1 MSASAP
7 QFDAAVLN
15 HCERAEIA
23 FVDPSV
29 PEVSSLVAGV
39 RSQIEVILLDGDRDG
54 IVQIAEV
61 LENRRQIKAI
71 HLISHGTPGAIL
83 LGTAQL
89 SAETMR
95 IYARSLMQWSEALS
109 ADAEILIYGCE
120 VAQGAEALLQQMSE
134 LTGATIA
141 ASATKTGCAELGG
154 NWELE
159 VRTGECQT
167 ELAFGMEARARYRS
181 ILANDPVIVTGA
193 TTYNAPRNLANVDG
207 VLYFSAVSGSGTELW
222 RVDPV
227 TGNATLVSDIVS
239 GSSSS
244 SPTNLTN
251 VNGTLYF
258 SATTPTSGRELWK
271 FDPVTGTTSI
281 VGDINLNTG
290 NADPQELINIGGTLY
305 FSATDGTGRKLW
317 KVDPTNGQAQL
328 VTNAGSSPTSLTNV
342 NGTLYFAAT
351 TSTNGTELWKIDPV
365 TGLASLAADIRP
377 GTGGSSL
384 TNLTNVNGLLY
395 FSASGNDAN
404 GTELWKFDPNSGQ
417 ATLVSDIRSGSLGSL
432 PASLTDVNGTLYFT
446 ADDGTNGRE
455 LWRVDP
461 TTGQASLVANINSTG
476 SALTNTTT
484 TELIN
489 VNGTLYFTADDGTNG
504 RELWKVDP
512 ATGQASMVRNINAG
526 SASSDPQSLINV
538 DGTLYFTATNGSTT
552 GQNGREL
559 WKVDPTTGQAALAK
573 DIRVGTSGSG
583 AANLTNVNGTLYFS
597 ANDGSGDLLWKLEPP
612 TPLTLDLN
620 GASAG
625 VNFTATFT
633 ENGAATTLTSSTLA
647 ITNSDTEI
655 DQATITIAN
664 FVAEDELLFT
674 NQNGI
679 TGSFTNGVLTLT
691 GTSSIANYQTALK
704 SITYRNLSDNPNTT
718 NRQIQF
724 VLFDDTRSSPV
735 ATTTVSITALNDSPV
750 LNAPTSQGFIPSGL
764 TPVSG
769 ISINDIDANNAIPL
783 NVIVSV
789 GTGTISLGTVTGIT
803 FVSGDGSDDQSFE
816 IRGSLSDLNTALAS
830 LSYRANGSSTDTLS
844 ITVNDNGNG
853 DNGITPIQVNRS
865 IELRPPIALDLNGAN
880 PGINFATSFTENG
893 TATLASSGLTI
904 TSSNSEMTGAII
916 TIANFVAAQDELLFV
931 NQNGITGSFNN
942 GVLTLTGTTSIA
954 NYETALKSITYRNL
968 SDNPN
973 TTNRQI
979 QFVLLDGTQT
989 SPPAT
994 TTLSITAVNDAPL
1007 LSIPGIQNVA
1017 ENSSTAIAGISIN
1030 DVDAN
1035 NAIPLTVTLSAGTGT
1050 LSLGVV
1056 NGISFIAGD
1065 GSDDQSFQIR
1075 GSLDNLNTALASLS
1089 YRSTAA
1095 TGDTISVTVNDN
1107 GNGDSGTTA
1116 FQVSQSIVVNV
1127 GNNING
1133 TNADETFTLTLRTD
1147 QLNAG
1152 GGNDTVS
1159 ALYERVL
1166 QNDRVDGGSGND
1178 RFVLSFGNV
1187 ALTVNP
1193 ADPSNQISGVA
1204 GLTVQNFEEFDFSQ
1218 YIGAIA
1224 FTGTS
1229 ARDWF
1234 IGGFG
1239 NDRITVDYA
1248 QVLQDDQL
1256 NGGNGRDRFVLNNG
1270 SAAITVDMT
1279 NSNSQITNVP
1289 GLVIRNFEEF
1299 DFSGYAGAITFSGSG
1314 AADSVW
1320 GGSGNDI
1327 LNGNSGNDTLS
1338 GGGGTN
1344 TLIGGFGNDTYLI
1357 QSASD
1362 TITELANQGIDSV
1375 ISSVSYTLSADV
1387 ENLTLTGSVA
1397 IDGTGNDLANILVGN
1412 AGNNRLTGGA
1422 GNDRLDGS
1430 LGADTLIGGLGDDTY
1445 VVDNLAD
1452 VIVEALNQGI
1462 DSVNASV
1469 NWILSDNVENLTLT
1483 GNAQNG
1489 TGNALNNQIF
1499 GNNEN
1504 NTLIGLAG
1512 ADNLRGNAG
1521 ADILIGGL
1529 GNDTIDLGLDQAID
1543 LVIYAVGD
1551 GQDTVTNFR
1560 RGVGGDQL
1568 RIDSAINIDVVD
1580 NGATTSLYLRNQ
1592 ALGFG
1597 KGTQLMVLMST
1608 TGFTPSNINQNLAI
1622 GNQATFFFA

>member
-83 LGTAQL
+83 IGTAQL

-141 ASATKTGCAELGG
+141 ASTTKTGCAELGG

-159 VRTGECQT
+159 VRTGEIQAD
-167 ELAFGMEARARYRS
+167 LAFGMEARSNYRG
-181 ILANDPVIVTGA
+181 ILTNLPVSVIGA
-193 TTYNAPRNLANVDG
+193 TTYTTPRQLANVDG
-207 VLYFSAVSGSGTELW
+207 VLYFAASGTGTGTELW
-222 RVDPV
+222 RVDPT

-239 GSSSS
+239 GTGSSA
-244 SPTNLTN
+244 PERLTN
-251 VNGTLYF
+251 VNGVLYF
-258 SATTPTSGRELWK
+258 TATTPTNSRELWK
-271 FDPVTGTTSI
+271 FDPATNTTSL
-281 VGDINLNTG
+281 VLDINPNTG
-290 NADPQELINIGGTLY
+290 NADPQDLINLDGTLY
-305 FSATDGTGRKLW
+305 FSANDGTGRKLW
-317 KVDPTNGQAQL
+317 KVDPIDGQAKL
-328 VTNAGSSPTSLTNV
+328 VTSAGSAPTSLTNV

-351 TSTNGTELWKIDPV
+351 DSTNGLELWKVDPI
-365 TGLASLAADIRP
+365 TGIASLAANVRSGIA
-377 GTGGSSL
+377 GSSPA
-384 TNLTNVNGLLY
+384 NLTNVNGLLY
-395 FSASGNDAN
+395 FSASGSAAT
-404 GTELWKFDPNSGQ
+404 GTELWKFDPTNGQ
-417 ATLVSDIRSGSLGSL
+417 ASLVSDIQTGTTGSL
-432 PASLTDVNGTLYFT
+432 PGKLTNVNGTLYFT
-446 ADDGTNGRE
+446 ADDGLNGRE
-455 LWRVDP
+455 LWKVDP
-461 TTGQASLVANINSTG
+461 ITGQASMVANINPSG
-476 SALTNTTT
+476 SSLTTTAT
-484 TELIN
+484 TELVN

-504 RELWKVDP
+504 RELWKVD
-512 ATGQASMVRNINAG
+512 ANGQAVLVRDINTAG
-526 SASSDPQSLINV
+526 SSNPASLTNV
-538 DGTLYFTATNGSTT
+538 DGTLYFSANDGINGL
-552 GQNGREL
+552 EL
-559 WKVDPTTGQAALAK
+559 WKVDPITGQASLVNN
-573 DIRVGTSGSG
+573 IRAGVTGSTVD
-583 AANLTNVNGTLYFS
+583 NLINVNGTLYFS
-597 ANDGSGDLLWKLEPP
+597 ATDSSSNRLWKLEPP

-625 VNFTATFT
+625 SNFAVSFT
-633 ENGAATTLTSSTLA
+633 ENGAPLTLTSSALA

-655 DQATITIAN
+655 DRATITIAN

-691 GTSSIANYQTALK
+691 GTTSIANYQTALK

-830 LSYRANGSSTDTLS
+830 LSYRANGSSTDTFS

-904 TSSNSEMTGAII
+904 TSSNSNMTGAII

-954 NYETALKSITYRNL
+954 NYEAALKSITYRNL

-989 SPPAT
+989 STPAT

-1007 LSIPGIQNVA
+1007 LSIPGTQNVA
-1017 ENSSTAIAGISIN
+1017 ENSSTAISGISIN

-1056 NGISFIAGD
+1056 NGISFITGD
-1065 GSDDQSFQIR
+1065 GSDDQSFQIQ

-1116 FQVSQSIVVNV
+1116 LQVSQSIVVNV

-1159 ALYERVL
+1159 ALYEQVL

-1193 ADPSNQISGVA
+1193 ADTSNQISGVA

-1224 FTGTS
+1224 FAGS
-1229 ARDWF
+1229 NARDWF
-1234 IGGFG
+1234 IGGYSD
-1239 NDRITVDYA
+1239 DRVTVDYA
-1248 QVLQDDQL
+1248 QVQQNDQF
-1256 NGGNGRDRFVLNNG
+1256 NGSDGRDRFVLNNG
-1270 SAAITVDMT
+1270 TMAITVDVT
-1279 NSNSQITNVP
+1279 NFNSQITNVS

-1314 AADSVW
+1314 GADSVW

-1327 LNGNSGNDTLS
+1327 LNGSSGNDTLS

-1362 TITELANQGIDSV
+1362 TITELANQGVDSV
-1375 ISSVSYTLSADV
+1375 ISSVSYTLSSHV
-1387 ENLTLTGSVA
+1387 ENLTLTGSAA

-1543 LVIYAVGD
+1543 LVIYAAGD
-1551 GQDTVTNFR
+1551 GRDTVTNFR

-1580 NGATTSLYLRNQ
+1580 NGATTSLYLQNQ
-1592 ALGFG
+1592 SLGFG
-1597 KGTQLMVLMST
+1597 KGTQLMVLMNT
-1608 TGFTPSNINQNLAI
+1608 TGFTSSNISQNLAI
-1622 GNQATFFFA
+1622 GNQAAFFFA